1 MMPIAQHEFGALLA
15 TIAAKTPAPG
25 GGATACSA
33 GALAAA
39 QAEMVVAYSIGKKDL
54 AAHQETLTAARARL
68 ERGRAMLLELG
79 DEDAQAY
86 GLLNE
91 LQKLPPGDAR
101 REAEMPAAA
110 AACVQIPLAALA
122 VCAEMIRLMT
132 ELKPITNQHL
142 RSDLVISAILA
153 EAAARACACNVRVN
167 LPTLGGDTA
176 RTATETDRLVATARG
191 AAALMHA

>member
-1 MMPIAQHEFGALLA
+1 MKPIAQHEFGALLA
-15 TIAAKTPAPG
+15 AIAAKAPAPG
-25 GGATACSA
+25 GGATACGA

-39 QAEMVVAYSIGKKDL
+39 QAEMVVAFSIGKKDL

-68 ERGRAMLLELG
+68 QRGRAMFLELG

-101 REAEMPAAA
+101 REDEMPAAI

-122 VCAEMIRLMT
+122 VCADLAGLMAD
-132 ELKPITNQHL
+132 LGPITNKHL

-167 LPTLGGDTA
+167 LPMLGDEAA
-176 RTATETDRLVATARG
+176 RA
-191 AAALMHA
+191 AAALEMDRLLAKAASAGGR